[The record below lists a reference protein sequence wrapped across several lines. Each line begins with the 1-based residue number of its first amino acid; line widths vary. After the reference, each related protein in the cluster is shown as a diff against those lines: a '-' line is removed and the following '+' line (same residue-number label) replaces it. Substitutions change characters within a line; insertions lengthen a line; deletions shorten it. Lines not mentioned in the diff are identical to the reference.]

1 MENRFKTRF
10 MIRAALLISAAVLL
24 ASCGAGST
32 AETGAI
38 NLSGTWKF
46 IDSDPPEASDPL
58 FNDSS
63 YRDITMPGIWF
74 QHLSSQKDLSGTIWV
89 RKKILIDETFRNKSL
104 SFLTGRTGIANEV
117 WFNGHCIGK
126 NGIIP
131 ETDKSLTYI
140 FSWQHPR
147 IYRIPGSIIRYNKDN
162 VIAVRVFSHVISGIK
177 GPIEISEVSTDFFSA
192 FFKTS
197 GSLLANI
204 LAIAFNGLFFIGL
217 LLLYFSRREKKEYIY
232 FAAITF
238 LTLLCT
244 LFTLD
249 LPFFHDGPGRFKI
262 IMFLYILTNYFVL
275 LGVTAFLE
283 YRNKWFFITASALL
297 LITEIFILS
306 AADTRFLIY
315 RAGPLSMF
323 AVNIFILAAAALFF
337 RSAWLDPRRYW
348 YFLFIAVP
356 IPLSV
361 LRNSWYLMNLD
372 FNSLPV
378 TIFMHVPLVFALF
391 SMYYI
396 YEFESTRKENKTLYA
411 ALLRKANRTQRILQS
426 MKKNDAKPDPRDV
439 IYEVIEYL
447 DINYKEAYS
456 RKELAKKFGLN
467 EDYMGQIF
475 KKTAGLNISNY
486 INARRIEA
494 VKELL
499 TETDS
504 KIIDIAYHV
513 GFENLTHFHRQFKTI
528 TNLTPSQY
536 REQKSKES

>member
-1 MENRFKTRF
+1 
-10 MIRAALLISAAVLL
+10 MIRVLIVISVATIL
-24 ASCGAGST
+24 ASCSISST
-32 AETGAI
+32 PEPTAI

-46 IDSDPPEASDPL
+46 IHSDLTAASDPL

-63 YRDITMPGIWF
+63 YRDITMPGTWF
-74 QHLSSQKDLSGTIWV
+74 QHLSSQKDLSGTIWL
-89 RKKILIDETFRNKSL
+89 RKKILIDDTFKEKSL
-104 SFLTGRTGIANEV
+104 SLLMGRIGIADEV
-117 WFNGHCIGK
+117 WFNGHLVGK

-131 ETDKSLTYI
+131 GPGKDLSYI

-147 IYRIPGSIIRYNKDN
+147 VYRIPGSAILYGKDN
-162 VIAVRVFSHVISGIK
+162 VIAIRIFSHVISGIR
-177 GPIEISEVSTDFFSA
+177 GPLEIAEVSTNFFPA

-232 FAAITF
+232 FAAIT
-238 LTLLCT
+238 LVTLLCT

-249 LPFFHDGPGRFKI
+249 LPFFHNGPGRFKI

-275 LGVTAFLE
+275 LGVGSFLE
-283 YRNKWFFITASALL
+283 YKNKWFLVAASVLL
-297 LITEIFILS
+297 LITEAFIIS
-306 AADTRFLIY
+306 AVDTRFLIY
-315 RAGPLSMF
+315 RAGPLAMF
-323 AVNIFILAAAALFF
+323 AVNIFILAAAFLFF

-348 YFLFIAVP
+348 YFVFIAIP

-361 LRNSWYLMNLD
+361 IRNSWYLMNLN

-378 TIFMHVPLVFALF
+378 TIFMHVPMVFALF

-396 YEFESTRKENKTLYA
+396 YEFESTRKENATLYT

-439 IYEVIEYL
+439 IYEVVEYL

-456 RKELAKKFGLN
+456 RKDLAKKFGLN

-486 INARRIEA
+486 INSKRIEA

-499 TETDS
+499 VETDS

-513 GFENLTHFHRQFKTI
+513 GFENLTHFHRQFKTL
-528 TNLTPSQY
+528 TDLTPSQY
-536 REQKSKES
+536 REQNSREG

>member
-1 MENRFKTRF
+1 
-10 MIRAALLISAAVLL
+10 MIRTLLVISAAAILS
-24 ASCGAGST
+24 SCSISSSPESA
-32 AETGAI
+32 AI
-38 NLSGTWKF
+38 DLSGTWKF
-46 IDSDPPEASDPL
+46 VDSDLPAASDPL

-63 YRDITMPGIWF
+63 YTDITMPGTWF
-74 QHLSSQKDLSGTIWV
+74 QHLSSQKDLSGTIWL
-89 RKKILIDETFRNKSL
+89 RKKVFIDETFSKKHLSL
-104 SFLTGRTGIANEV
+104 LTGRIGIANEV
-117 WFNGHCIGK
+117 WFNGHLVGK

-131 ETDKSLTYI
+131 GPENNLSYI

-147 IYRIPGSIIRYNKDN
+147 VYRIPGSIIRYSEDN
-162 VIAVRVFSHVISGIK
+162 IVAIRVFSHVISGIK
-177 GPIEISEVSTDFFSA
+177 GPLELAEVSNNFFTA

-217 LLLYFSRREKKEYIY
+217 LLLFFSRREKKEYLY

-238 LTLLCT
+238 FTLLCT

-275 LGVTAFLE
+275 LAVGEFLE
-283 YRNKWFFITASALL
+283 YKNKWFLITPSVLLFITETFIISA
-297 LITEIFILS
+297 F
-306 AADTRFLIY
+306 DTRFLIY
-315 RAGPLSMF
+315 RAGPLAMF
-323 AVNIFILAAAALFF
+323 AVNIFILAAAFLFF

-356 IPLSV
+356 IPVSV
-361 LRNSWYLMNLD
+361 IRNSWYLMNLN

-378 TIFMHVPLVFALF
+378 TIFMHVPMVFALF

-396 YEFESTRKENKTLYA
+396 YEFESTRKENATLYT

-447 DINYKEAYS
+447 EINYKEAYS

-499 TETDS
+499 VETDS

-528 TNLTPSQY
+528 TDLTPSQY
-536 REQKSKES
+536 REQNSRKD